1 MINADVGYDTDITSV
16 SWTELSVSAIALT
29 IGQRKAQSANKLGI
43 VLDKIFR
50 RVPFRLSVVLGI
62 HYLFY
67 QQGESGV
74 PRHLGTH
81 TTRLLPLGSAILRCL
96 WRPLVR
102 QGKVLCCGAFESSAL
117 RSFQHHRPRPQGPTR
132 VHQDLS

>member
-1 MINADVGYDTDITSV
+1 MINADVGYGTDIASV

-29 IGQRKAQSANKLGI
+29 SGQHKAQSANKLGI

-67 QQGESGV
+67 QRGESGV
-74 PRHLGTH
+74 PGHLGTH
-81 TTRLLPLGSAILRCL
+81 ATKLLPLGSATLRWI

-102 QGKVLCCGAFESSAL
+102 QGKALCCDAFESSEL
-117 RSFQHHRPRPQGPTR
+117 
-132 VHQDLS
+132 